1 MKFSYVYLLFFATT
15 CLLQSMEIRV
25 KSLKLDAT
33 LTINNKATVEDINPG
48 FVYFSRRFPCPVKLY
63 AK

>member
-1 MKFSYVYLLFFATT
+1 
-15 CLLQSMEIRV
+15 MEIRV

-33 LTINNKATVEDINPG
+33 LTINNEATVEDINPG
-48 FVYFSRRFPCPVKLY
+48 FVYFSRRFPCPAKLY